1 MPDTKRSSMKVV
13 ILGAGH
19 MGSWLAEVLAGEH
32 EIAVY
37 DSDETKVRSLHYVL
51 PLKSL
56 SEIKSYGPTLLIN
69 AVSLQCTVPA
79 FEAVLPFLTEK
90 CVLCDVASVK
100 AGIAAYYEG
109 SGFRF
114 VSVHPMFGPTFADMQ
129 AVREENA
136 VIINESC
143 SEGKKFFEYLF
154 ARLGLRIFEYSFDEH
169 DQMMAYSL
177 TIPFVS
183 SMMFAGCVDA
193 TTAPGTTF
201 RHHMTIARQLLS
213 EDDHLLAEILFNPHS
228 VTQLGRVT
236 SQLEF
241 LKHIIKGKD
250 YEVAKEFFAKLRQNI
265 VEPTGSPEG

>member
-1 MPDTKRSSMKVV
+1 MKIA

-32 EIAVY
+32 HIALY
-37 DSDETKVRSLHYVL
+37 DSDETKVRKQHNTLA
-51 PLKSL
+51 LKSPGEL
-56 SEIKSYGPTLLIN
+56 KTYSPDLVIN
-69 AVSLQCTVPA
+69 AVTLQHTVPA
-79 FEAVLPFLTEK
+79 FEAVLPFLSET

-100 AGIAAYYEG
+100 AGIAAYYEDCG
-109 SGFRF
+109 LRF

-129 AVREENA
+129 ALREENA

-154 ARLGLRIFEYSFDEH
+154 ARLGLRIFRYSFDEH

-193 TTAPGTTF
+193 TTVPGTTF
-201 RHHMTIARQLLS
+201 KRHMTIARHLLS
-213 EDDHLLAEILFNPHS
+213 EDDHLLMEVLFNPHS
-228 VTQLGRVT
+228 VAQLGRVT

-250 YEVAKEFFAKLRQNI
+250 YEVAREFFAKLRQNI
-265 VEPTGSPEG
+265 GEPTGLPES

>member
-1 MPDTKRSSMKVV
+1 MKIA

-19 MGSWLAEVLAGEH
+19 MGSWLAEVLADEH

-37 DSDETKVRSLHYVL
+37 DIDETKVHRRHNTL
-51 PLKSL
+51 PLKSP
-56 SEIKSYGPTLLIN
+56 SEIRGYSPDLLIN
-69 AVSLQCTVPA
+69 AVSLQHTVPA
-79 FEAVLPFLTEK
+79 FEAVLQFLTEK
-90 CVLCDVASVK
+90 CMLCDVASVK
-100 AGIAAYYEG
+100 AGIAAYYEDC
-109 SGFRF
+109 GFRF

-129 AVREENA
+129 ALKEENA

-143 SEGKKFFEYLF
+143 SEGKNFFEYLF
-154 ARLGLRIFEYSFDEH
+154 AQLGLHIFEYSFDEH
-169 DQMMAYSL
+169 DRMMAYSL

-193 TTAPGTTF
+193 TTVPGTSF
-201 RHHMTIARQLLS
+201 RHHMTIARHLLS

-228 VTQLGRVT
+228 VAQLGRVT

-265 VEPTGSPEG
+265 GEPTGSPES